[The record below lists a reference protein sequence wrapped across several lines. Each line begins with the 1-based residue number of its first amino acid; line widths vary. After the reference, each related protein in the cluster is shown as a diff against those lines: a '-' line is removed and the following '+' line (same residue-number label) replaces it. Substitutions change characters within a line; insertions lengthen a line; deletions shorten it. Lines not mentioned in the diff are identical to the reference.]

1 MGIGY
6 DHDQYLVNVILQRQV
21 RHQARQPLAV
31 LHNKFLL
38 SSVCCEYHWTVVM
51 CFNID
56 CRFTFGFVLM
66 QTTEQAA
73 LSTITVD
80 CYLLSFPPVCWLWEN
95 VLDDSLS
102 SHQTI
107 QVLQTHAINHTSQPT
122 LRGQKVGVV
131 SHDVSCSLKL
141 CSFKTNHKPNQIGGF
156 LDK

>member
-38 SSVCCEYHWTVVM
+38 PSVCCEYQCTVVM
-51 CFNID
+51 YFNAD
-56 CRFTFGFVLM
+56 CRLTFGFVLM

-80 CYLLSFPPVCWLWEN
+80 CYLLSFPPVC
-95 VLDDSLS
+95 
-102 SHQTI
+102 
-107 QVLQTHAINHTSQPT
+107 
-122 LRGQKVGVV
+122 
-131 SHDVSCSLKL
+131 
-141 CSFKTNHKPNQIGGF
+141 
-156 LDK
+156 